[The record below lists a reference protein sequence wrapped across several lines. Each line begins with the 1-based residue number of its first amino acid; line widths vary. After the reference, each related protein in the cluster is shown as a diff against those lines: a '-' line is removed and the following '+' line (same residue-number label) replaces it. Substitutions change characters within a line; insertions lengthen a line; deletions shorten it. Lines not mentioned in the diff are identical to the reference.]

1 MRDRSIHIR
10 VEHDDYEKLVQLAGA
25 MKMTPSAVAS
35 GLVLRGISPIDDKHE
50 ALLYCLQHLS
60 ELLQKSHVLAAS
72 AMAAAAIVPGE
83 QVADDEAKKAQKAR
97 LREHIKEAVKYG
109 KGINNAYDAG
119 KLNG

>member
-25 MKMTPSAVAS
+25 LKMTPSAVAR

-50 ALLYCLQHLS
+50 ALLYRLQHLS

-72 AMAAAAIVPGE
+72 AIVAAAIVPGE
-83 QVADDEAKKAQKAR
+83 QVANDETKKAR
-97 LREHIKEAVKYG
+97 LREHIKEAVKHG
-109 KGINNAYDAG
+109 KNINQAFDDG
-119 KLNG
+119 KLDPAD